1 MGVVEDIRQVIQD
14 LVAPQL
20 KSLDA
25 RINALDA
32 RTTSLETSITQ
43 RFASAE
49 AVANARHE
57 AISAQ
62 IAQLTTKMDARQEA
76 LTAQIA
82 QLANIVAT
90 DHAAILQKLDLE
102 KRIERIE
109 LFQAARYE
117 APAMPPTLEAGKL

>member
-25 RINALDA
+25 RMCALDA
-32 RTTSLETSITQ
+32 RITSLESSINQ
-43 RFASAE
+43 RFASSE

-57 AISAQ
+57 AVSAQ
-62 IAQLTTKMDARQEA
+62 ITQLTARMDARQEA

-90 DHAAILQKLDLE
+90 NHASILQKLDLE
-102 KRIERIE
+102 KRVERIE
-109 LFQAARYE
+109 LSHAARFE
-117 APAMPPTLEAGKL
+117 APPMPPTLEASKL

>member
-25 RINALDA
+25 RMNALDV
-32 RTTSLETSITQ
+32 RMTSVETANNQ

-57 AISAQ
+57 A
-62 IAQLTTKMDARQEA
+62 
-76 LTAQIA
+76 LTAQIS

-90 DHAAILQKLDLE
+90 NHSTILQKLDLE

-109 LFQAARYE
+109 LFQAARYDP
-117 APAMPPTLEAGKL
+117 APMPPTLEASKL

>member
-1 MGVVEDIRQVIQD
+1 MGVLEDIRQVIQD

-25 RINALDA
+25 RLTALDA
-32 RTTSLETSITQ
+32 RVTSLEASINQ

-49 AVANARHE
+49 AVANARH
-57 AISAQ
+57 
-62 IAQLTTKMDARQEA
+62 DA

-90 DHAAILQKLDLE
+90 NHAAILQKLDLE

-109 LFQAARYE
+109 MFQAARYE
-117 APAMPPTLEAGKL
+117 PAPLPPTLEASKL

>member
-20 KSLDA
+20 KSLDT
-25 RINALDA
+25 RLTALEI
-32 RTTSLETSITQ
+32 SVNQ

-57 AISAQ
+57 A
-62 IAQLTTKMDARQEA
+62 

-82 QLANIVAT
+82 QLANVVAT
-90 DHAAILQKLDLE
+90 NQAAILQKFDLE
-102 KRIERIE
+102 KRIERVEMSQAMRFE
-109 LFQAARYE
+109 LPPVVTPQE
-117 APAMPPTLEAGKL
+117 ASKP

>member
-32 RTTSLETSITQ
+32 RATSLETSITQ

-109 LFQAARYE
+109 LSQAARYE